1 MTNVSLEERLSA
13 PGLLSLLRLTS
24 PGLPVGGFAWS
35 QGLEWAAQAGWVKDE
50 GSAGEWI
57 AGLIEHAHP
66 SLEIPCLA
74 RCWRA
79 WRAGDEDLAL
89 EWGARLFLARE
100 CSEARAEERAMGL
113 ALARLL
119 ENAGEP
125 RAARCR
131 QADFPSYVCCFAL
144 AAASWDIPL
153 AETCLGY
160 LWTFAESQAVA
171 AMKLVPL
178 GQTAG
183 QHILERALR
192 VIPGAVEQGLRVQDE
207 DIASAAFGQGMAMA
221 LHETQAV
228 RLFRS

>member
-1 MTNVSLEERLSA
+1 MTSLSLERLSA

-35 QGLEWAAQAGWVKDE
+35 QGLEWAVQASWVKDE
-50 GSAGEWI
+50 NSAGEWI
-57 AGLIEHAHP
+57 AGLIEHAQP
-66 SLEIPCLA
+66 LLEIPCLA

-79 WRAGDEDLAL
+79 WRVGAEDEAL
-89 EWGARLFLARE
+89 DWGARLYLARE
-100 CSEARAEERAMGL
+100 CSEARAEERAMGM

-131 QADFPSYVCCFAL
+131 QAAFPSYLCCFAL
-144 AAASWDIPL
+144 AATSWDIPL

-160 LWTFAESQAVA
+160 LWAFAESQTVA

-183 QHILERALR
+183 QRILERALR
-192 VIPGAVEQGLRVQDE
+192 VIPRAVEQGLLVQDE
-207 DIASAAFGQGMAMA
+207 DIASAAFGQSLAMG
-221 LHETQAV
+221 LHETQGV